1 MKKKSEMIDSRLRSN
16 FGWVLF
22 GDVKPDTVPV
32 WTSFYKDDDWVLTMN
47 GDASKKIYVYI
58 GKDNDCRLCPTFH
71 KEHFSYVSFEYFKK
85 SLRGFISETYYNN
98 IPVPFRFREWDFESL
113 LGTSHFENS
122 NIFSM
127 VYTPAEFIPKLQF
140 KSHMYM
146 EWRNPDPVI
155 NEKGWSP
162 PLRFAV

>member
-1 MKKKSEMIDSRLRSN
+1 
-16 FGWVLF
+16 
-22 GDVKPDTVPV
+22 
-32 WTSFYKDDDWVLTMN
+32 
-47 GDASKKIYVYI
+47 
-58 GKDNDCRLCPTFH
+58 
-71 KEHFSYVSFEYFKK
+71 
-85 SLRGFISETYYNN
+85 
-98 IPVPFRFREWDFESL
+98 
-113 LGTSHFENS
+113 
-122 NIFSM
+122 M